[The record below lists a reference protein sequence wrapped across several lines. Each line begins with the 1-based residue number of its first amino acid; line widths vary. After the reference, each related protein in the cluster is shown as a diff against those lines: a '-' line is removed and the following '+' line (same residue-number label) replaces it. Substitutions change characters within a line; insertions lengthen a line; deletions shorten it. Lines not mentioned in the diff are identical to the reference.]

1 MVVRFSFFTIYRL
14 PFRCAFCLNKKGE
27 VGHTSSCFLPARFPD
42 GMDIFLRT
50 SHCAGCF
57 SIGTEKR
64 VEAKASSPS
73 QRVCRKNRLFCVPL
87 PNAMNTQ
94 VFTV

>member
-42 GMDIFLRT
+42 GMDIFFAHLTLCRV
-50 SHCAGCF
+50 F

-94 VFTV
+94 AFTV